1 MKDSSCYLS
10 DIVGENKLGYK
21 MWAIPCCIMVIGEGK
36 PPRRSVSFMIPP
48 VHLGVDTC
56 NKLVS
61 ILYQVLNIDSSH
73 IVQIHIQQ

>member
-1 MKDSSCYLS
+1 
-10 DIVGENKLGYK
+10 
-21 MWAIPCCIMVIGEGK
+21 MWALPCCIMVIGEGK

-61 ILYQVLNIDSSH
+61 ILYSFKHSLI
-73 IVQIHIQQ
+73 